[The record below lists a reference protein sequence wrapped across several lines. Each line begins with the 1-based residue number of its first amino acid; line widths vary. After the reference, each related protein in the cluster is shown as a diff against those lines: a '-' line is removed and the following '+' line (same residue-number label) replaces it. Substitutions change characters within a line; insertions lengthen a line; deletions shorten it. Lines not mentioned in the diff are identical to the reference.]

1 MYTSGTDVRG
11 VIRMQNE
18 PLAYRMRPKTIDE
31 IAGQKEVIGPQT
43 ALYRMIKNG
52 HVPSMLLYG
61 EPGIG
66 KTSLAYAIAGT
77 TKLPFIALNATASGK
92 KDVEAVVA
100 ESRMT
105 GKVLLF
111 LDEIHR
117 FNKLQQDTLLP
128 HVESGAIVLIG
139 ATTENPFHDVN
150 PAIRSRCGEIKQLSR
165 LEPEDLLELIKRALS
180 DKERGLGRMS
190 ISISDDQLLKIA
202 EGVNGDARK
211 ALTVLESV
219 ISASDETD
227 GVISV
232 EDWLIDNLVGRIG
245 LFGDKKGSHFY
256 NLLSALQKS
265 IRGSDVNAGVYY
277 LAHLLEIGDLIAVSR
292 RLLVMAYEDIGL
304 ASPEV
309 GPHVL
314 AATEAAV
321 RLGMPEAR
329 IPLANAVVEMCLAS
343 KSNSAYKAIDAAI
356 SAINAG
362 KTGDIPLH
370 LRDTHYAGSADLGH
384 VGYHYPHATPVG
396 SFGGWVDQHYLPEK
410 IQDVEFYKPVLAGD
424 EKKMAGIYEKLRG
437 FRKK

>member
-1 MYTSGTDVRG
+1 MH
-11 VIRMQNE
+11 NE
-18 PLAYRMRPKTIDE
+18 PLAFRMRPRNIDE
-31 IAGQKEVIGPQT
+31 IAGQKDIIGEKT

-52 HVPSMLLYG
+52 HIPSMLLYG

-66 KTSLAYAIAGT
+66 KTSLAHAIAGT
-77 TKLPFIALNATASGK
+77 CDLPFIALNATVSGK
-92 KDVEAVVA
+92 KDVESVVA
-100 ESRMT
+100 ESRIT

-139 ATTENPFHDVN
+139 ATTENPYHDVN
-150 PAIRSRCGEIKQLSR
+150 PAIRSRCGEIRQLSR
-165 LEPEDLLELIKRALS
+165 LEPADLLEVLHNALA
-180 DKERGLGRMS
+180 DEERGLGKMA
-190 ISISDDQLLKIA
+190 IDITDEQITLIA

-227 GVISV
+227 GKTIV
-232 EDWLIDNLVGRIG
+232 EDWLIENLLGRIG

-265 IRGSDVNAGVYY
+265 VRGSDVNAAMYY
-277 LAHLLEIGDLIAVSR
+277 LANLLEIGDLVAVSR

-329 IPLANAVVEMCLAS
+329 IPLANAVIEMCLAS
-343 KSNSAYKAIDAAI
+343 KSNSAYKAFDAAVK
-356 SAINAG
+356 AINEG

-370 LRDTHYAGSADLGH
+370 LRDAHYAGAAELGH
-384 VGYHYPHATPVG
+384 VGYKYPHDTPLG
-396 SFGGWVDQHYLPEK
+396 SFGGWVNQQYLPDK
-410 IQDVEFYKPVLAGD
+410 LVGTEFYKPVGAGE
-424 EKKMAGIYEKLRG
+424 EKKLAAIYEKLKE
-437 FRKK
+437 FRKKK